1 MLRNDK
7 QTELKMWGFP
17 SVEGT
22 CFLRNGYSYPKPA
35 SKSHVEKDYSKVYLK
50 LTGST
55 TPRMSISK
63 APIIMLH
70 AYFERFIH
78 GNPSA
83 LGVEGNFVTAYRCV
97 DLQEWRE
104 DAQNHLVK

>member
-1 MLRNDK
+1 
-7 QTELKMWGFP
+7 
-17 SVEGT
+17 
-22 CFLRNGYSYPKPA
+22 
-35 SKSHVEKDYSKVYLK
+35 
-50 LTGST
+50 
-55 TPRMSISK
+55 
-63 APIIMLH
+63 MLH

-97 DLQEWRE
+97 DLKEWRE